1 MEDKRESKV
10 TFKIKLIR
18 FILDSNFSKLLFVIM
33 GLVLALIIIL
43 LEYII
48 RVFILRI
55 NGDFISQLFFPP
67 IEYFIER
74 LMILIPLI
82 FFGIF
87 VQLYF
92 NMKKK
97 SELRIREL
105 ETRTQDLLDKS
116 LLYGN
121 LLMHDI
127 KNIFQNVKSAVELIF
142 LELQENK
149 DLTKNIEL
157 LSIINEQVNRGAT
170 LIKNINF
177 LMRFEQKKDILK
189 TLEIMEL
196 LKETISYIKEIYTNQ
211 VIEITVDAP
220 RDQIFVKA
228 NDLIREIFENLL
240 ENAIKYNKSKSKKI
254 SIEISII
261 KRNYEGFVKM
271 QFKDN
276 GIGISDENKKI
287 IFQDISKRLQDKSG
301 MGIGLSII
309 KKLIESY
316 GGSIKVEDRIQGVP
330 SQGSNFILEIPQD

>member
-105 ETRTQDLLDKS
+105 EARTQDLLDKS

-261 KRNYEGFVKM
+261 K
-271 QFKDN
+271 
-276 GIGISDENKKI
+276 
-287 IFQDISKRLQDKSG
+287 
-301 MGIGLSII
+301 
-309 KKLIESY
+309 
-316 GGSIKVEDRIQGVP
+316 
-330 SQGSNFILEIPQD
+330 